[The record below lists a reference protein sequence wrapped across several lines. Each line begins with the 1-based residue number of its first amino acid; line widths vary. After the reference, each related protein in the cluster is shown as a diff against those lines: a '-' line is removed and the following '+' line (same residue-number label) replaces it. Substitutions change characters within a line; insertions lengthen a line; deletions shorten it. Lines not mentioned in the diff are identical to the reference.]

1 MFKTTL
7 YKYLNFLIVFSA
19 NSSHPND
26 KTVNL
31 ISEWM
36 IFAIESS
43 KDKDKIEKYL

>member
-1 MFKTTL
+1 MK
-7 YKYLNFLIVFSA
+7 LIGILPVRMNYCSV
-19 NSSHPND
+19 NVGMND